1 LSDILT
7 KKKFFQ
13 IAQKR
18 LTSRRE
24 CVIIKAQTR
33 EVRTSRKE
41 NKKMTIY
48 NLPEYANECAYI
60 VVREYDGEYWFWGA
74 YDDRRT
80 ARRAADEIGGEVI
93 EN

>member
-1 LSDILT
+1 
-7 KKKFFQ
+7 
-13 IAQKR
+13 
-18 LTSRRE
+18 
-24 CVIIKAQTR
+24 
-33 EVRTSRKE
+33 
-41 NKKMTIY
+41 MTIY